1 MAKKVKT
8 RGEIYR
14 ELMEKAGRSWSE
26 CVVLSFL
33 FESEYKAHLFHFELM
48 ETNLTYWLF
57 DTFNGVANVI
67 VPADSKANERGIGEV
82 AMKVGG
88 KQRNAML

>member
-8 RGEIYR
+8 RGETYR
-14 ELMEKAGRSWSE
+14 ELMQKAGRGWSE
-26 CVVLSFL
+26 CAVLSFL

-67 VPADSKANERGIGEV
+67 VPADSKANERGICEV
-82 AMKVGG
+82 AIKAGG
-88 KQRNAML
+88 KQRTPTL